1 MGGVPPPERPSSRG
15 AAFLAGARPRTLP
28 AAVSP
33 VLVGGGLA
41 IGDKAFRLDAFLAAL
56 LASVAIQVAANY
68 ANDVSDARR
77 GADSADRVGP
87 PRMVASGVIDPR
99 WMWWATAAALT
110 VAGLAGAYL
119 YTLVGW
125 PVIVIGLASVLA
137 MLTYVGGPI
146 PYGYRGLGEVA
157 VFVFFGL
164 VATVGSRMVHD
175 GSAPGS
181 SYLLGI
187 PMGLF
192 AAAILVANNL
202 RDIHTDGR
210 AGKRTL
216 AVMIG
221 EPRTRRLYQLIIGTS
236 FGCIAAFAAADWTPL
251 PTAIACFWLPLA
263 APLLRTAS
271 GAQSADLI
279 PLLKGTVRLQL
290 VVAMSLAAGAA
301 L

>member
-1 MGGVPPPERPSSRG
+1 
-15 AAFLAGARPRTLP
+15 
-28 AAVSP
+28 

-99 WMWWATAAALT
+99 WMWWATTAALA

-175 GSAPGS
+175 GTAPGS

-202 RDIHTDGR
+202 RDIHSDGR

-221 EPRTRRLYQLIIGTS
+221 EPRTRRLYQLIIGAA
-236 FGCIAAFAAADWTPL
+236 FGCIATFAAADWTPL

>member
-1 MGGVPPPERPSSRG
+1 MSGELRPASRG
-15 AAFLAGARPRTLP
+15 AAFLAAARPRTLP

-33 VLVGGGLA
+33 VLVGSGLA
-41 IGDKAFRLDAFLAAL
+41 VGDGVFRFDAFLAAL
-56 LASVAIQVAANY
+56 LSGVAIQVAANY

-77 GADSADRVGP
+77 GADPSDRVGP
-87 PRMVASGVIDPR
+87 PRMVASGLIDPR
-99 WMWWATAAALT
+99 SMWWATAAALT
-110 VAGLAGAYL
+110 AAGLAGAYL

-146 PYGYRGLGEVA
+146 PYGYRGLGELA

-164 VATVGSRMVHD
+164 TATVGSRLVHD
-175 GSAPGS
+175 GTTPRP

-187 PMGLF
+187 SMGLF

-202 RDIHTDGR
+202 RDIHTDDR

-216 AVMIG
+216 AVIIG
-221 EPRTRRLYQLIIGTS
+221 EPRTRRLYQVMIGAA
-236 FGCIAAFAAADWTPL
+236 FGGIAIFAAARLTPL
-251 PTAIACFWLPLA
+251 PTVIGCLWIPLA
-263 APLLRTAS
+263 APLW
-271 GAQSADLI
+271 QSASVAQGRDLI
-279 PLLKGTVRLQL
+279 PLLKGTARLQL
-290 VVAMSLAAGAA
+290 LVATTLAVGAA